1 MDPIFC
7 ANSSSFRHARDLARH
22 LLKSVR
28 RGNAPARR
36 TAPSMTDAQQEREE
50 FRDMDLDFE
59 VLTPLFAQYFGL
71 KNEHSGCLMLMRVGD
86 FYEAY
91 GEDAVTVARDAEI
104 VLTAKE
110 AGGGRKVPM
119 SGVPFFALDNY
130 LRLLVTA
137 GHRVSIAEQMEEA
150 RFTKGLVRRE
160 VIRTVTAGTVLD
172 PGLLDEKRHNFL
184 CALVESGQLYGC
196 AFADI
201 STGEFLCTELTQS
214 WERLEEE
221 LIRIRPAELVVAQG
235 STLFL
240 QTAPLKER
248 LGCAVASWEGQPS
261 LKASRELLQRAFP
274 NSPLKSLDLD
284 EASAALLASGLLLR
298 YLQMTQG
305 SKALS
310 LSPPRGYR
318 SGEHMVIDS
327 TSGRNLELVETLLG
341 RERRGSLLWACDFT
355 STSMGARRLRQ
366 WILSPLLDPNAIEER
381 LDAVEALVEGSAARA
396 ELRRRLATVSDIER
410 LNSRVAYGTANARDL
425 LALGRSLQ
433 ALPSLA
439 EACEVTGD
447 ESLMRLTGD
456 FCSLRSL
463 AEELARAVA
472 EEPPVSLREGGLIAP
487 GYDPDLD
494 ELRALKGSG
503 QQWITE
509 LQERE
514 RETSGIKSLK
524 VGYNHVFGYYL
535 EITRSNLGSVPDHY
549 IRKQTLANAERY
561 FTPELKE
568 YEAKVLGAED
578 KIRQREY
585 DLFCALRDRAAS
597 HGDELRAIAR
607 GLSELDVLCGFAEG
621 ATRNTWTKPRIS
633 TENRLDIDGG
643 RHPVVERAVDQRFVP
658 NTVSLDG
665 AQRLIVLT
673 GPNMSGKSTY
683 LRQNALIVIMAQM
696 GCFVPAHSATVGIT
710 DRVFTRVGASD
721 DLHLGQSTFMVEMSE
736 AANIL
741 RFATPRSLVV
751 LDEIGR
757 GTSTYDGLSLAQA
770 IAEYL
775 YHESQCKTL
784 FATHFHE
791 LTKLAKRLKGCRNY
805 RVAVR
810 EDRETIVFLH
820 RIVPGGADR
829 SYGIHVASLAGVPE
843 PVLARAK
850 TLLEKLERGQLGP
863 RDDAEGSS
871 EQLDLFGE
879 PLVSQASGPM
889 TLSEEQ
895 IDRMSLAEA
904 KAALRI
910 LSGVSRLPAGV

>member
-1 MDPIFC
+1 MPG
-7 ANSSSFRHARDLARH
+7 NPGTSSNAGQAMTLPTDDRLEHRD
-22 LLKSVR
+22 
-28 RGNAPARR
+28 
-36 TAPSMTDAQQEREE
+36 Q
-50 FRDMDLDFE
+50 DLDFDL
-59 VLTPLFAQYFGL
+59 LTPLFAQYFGL
-71 KNEHSGCLMLMRVGD
+71 KNEQPGCLMLMRVGD

-160 VIRTVTAGTVLD
+160 VVRTVTAGTILD

-184 CALVESGQLYGC
+184 CALTEHGSLYGC

-201 STGEFLCTELTQS
+201 STGEFLCTELPQS
-214 WERLEEE
+214 WDRLEEE
-221 LIRIRPAELVVAQG
+221 LIRMGPAELVVVEG
-235 STLFL
+235 SSLFL
-240 QTAPLKER
+240 QTTGLRQR
-248 LGCAVASWEGQPS
+248 LSCAVASWEGQPT
-261 LKASRELLQRAFP
+261 LKASREMLQRAFP
-274 NSPLKSLDLD
+274 NSPLKALDLD
-284 EASAALLASGLLLR
+284 EASAGLMAAGLLLR

-310 LSPPRGYR
+310 LSAPQGYR
-318 SGEHMVIDS
+318 SNEQMVIDS

-366 WILSPLLDPNAIEER
+366 WILAPLLDPNAIESR
-381 LDAVEALVEGSAARA
+381 LDAVEALVEAGAVRA
-396 ELRRRLATVSDIER
+396 ELRRKLATVSDIER

-425 LALGRSLQ
+425 LALARSLQ
-433 ALPSLA
+433 ALPLIA
-439 EACEVTGD
+439 EACVATG
-447 ESLMRLTGD
+447 EQGLARLTDD
-456 FCSLRSL
+456 FGNLRRL
-463 AEELARAVA
+463 EEELGRAVA

-487 GYDPDLD
+487 GYDQELD
-494 ELRALKGSG
+494 ELRQLKGSG

-514 RETSGIKSLK
+514 REQSGIKSLK

-535 EITRSNLGSVPDHY
+535 EVTRSNLASVPEHY

-568 YEAKVLGAED
+568 YEARVLGAED
-578 KIRQREY
+578 KIRLREY

-597 HGDELRAIAR
+597 QGDQLRGIAR
-607 GLSELDVLCGFAEG
+607 SLSELDVLCGFAEG
-621 ATRNTWTKPRIS
+621 ATRNSWTRPQITS
-633 TENRLDIDGG
+633 ENRLEVDGG
-643 RHPVVERAVDQRFVP
+643 RHPVVERSVDLRFVP
-658 NTVSLDG
+658 NSLSLDG

-696 GCFVPAHSATVGIT
+696 GCYVPAHQATIGIT

-741 RFATPRSLVV
+741 RFASPRSLVV

-757 GTSTYDGLSLAQA
+757 GTSTYDGLALAQA

-791 LTKLAKRLKGCRNY
+791 LTRLARRLKGCRNY

-810 EDRETIVFLH
+810 EDRENIVFLH

-843 PVLARAK
+843 PVLARAR
-850 TLLEKLERGQLGP
+850 TLLDKLERGQTSSK
-863 RDDAEGSS
+863 DDGDPSS

-879 PLVSQASGPM
+879 PLAATGPAA
-889 TLSEEQ
+889 LSEQQ
-895 IDRMSLAEA
+895 IERMSLTEA
-904 KAALRI
+904 RAALRV
-910 LSGVSRLPAGV
+910 LCGVSRLPAGCGAPSQG